1 MYLEDLETW
10 QLSLILLAIIWELVW
25 KGIAMWR
32 AAHNG
37 HKGWF
42 VAMLI
47 INSVGLLPLI
57 YLSYVKPATK
67 K

>member
-1 MYLEDLETW
+1 MYLENLETW
-10 QLSLILLAIIWELVW
+10 QISLILLAALWEIVW
-25 KGIAMWR
+25 KGIALWR
-32 AAHNG
+32 AALNG

-42 VAMLI
+42 VAMLV

-57 YLSYVKPATK
+57 YLSFVKPDTK